1 MNSKDSVLFMFRF
14 VIDVQMDWCWKKI
27 LVQRKYIL
35 KEKQYILS
43 GKNIDEIAKGQRGS
57 EDRLR
62 I

>member
-1 MNSKDSVLFMFRF
+1 MNSKGSVLFMFRY
-14 VIDVQMDWCWKKI
+14 VIDVQMDWCQKKI

-35 KEKQYILS
+35 KEKQYIFS
-43 GKNIDEIAKGQRGS
+43 GKNIDGIAKGQRGS